1 MVFIMETTT
10 PKKKLYE
17 PFKMIDVDDDIK
29 ALERSAEYKTYILL
43 YYNLEYE
50 EYRYKEFTGR
60 YDTYFGIRDI
70 LDAESVDLRQSKVL
84 VEAVGRVG
92 KKAMRVMSHPDESL
106 NIIEF
111 CHTVERF
118 FGDNAY
124 SIEEYDTG
132 VGAEEESEKKEEE
145 AQKEVTYAA
154 LKQRTN
160 PTPEFDPYTSGQPPL
175 DLRMPKEPNIF
186 KVPKSPEFKPT
197 IGDQPLFMPAEQAAE
212 LSKKYFTP
220 ASLEGTEGK
229 EI

>member
-29 ALERSAEYKTYILL
+29 ALERTAENKTYILL

-50 EYRYKEFTGR
+50 EYRYREFTGR

-92 KKAMRVMSHPDESL
+92 KKAMRIMSHPDESL

-111 CHTVERF
+111 CHAVERF

-132 VGAEEESEKKEEE
+132 VGAEEESEKKEVE

-160 PTPEFDPYTSGQPPL
+160 PTTEIKTPKAQEFNSTTG
-175 DLRMPKEPNIF
+175 
-186 KVPKSPEFKPT
+186 
-197 IGDQPLFMPAEQAAE
+197 QPLFMPVEQAAE